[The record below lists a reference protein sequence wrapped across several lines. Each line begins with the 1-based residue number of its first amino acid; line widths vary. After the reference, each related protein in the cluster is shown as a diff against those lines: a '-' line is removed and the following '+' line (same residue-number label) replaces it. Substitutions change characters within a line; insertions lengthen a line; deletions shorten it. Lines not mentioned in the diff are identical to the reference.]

1 MHDEHTGYQASN
13 KHFMAQFL
21 ILLYMYMFD
30 YFYDL
35 PHKLDKII
43 YCVCLGTEIVQTYVD
58 LTFSSTQNTLAF
70 GYFLSSLNYSY
81 RFITPQVPL
90 KLSSFILTSKS
101 KVFFYDICVLS
112 NCPCLCRKYFKLG
125 LNRLSPFQKWWK
137 CRSCQ

>member
-1 MHDEHTGYQASN
+1 
-13 KHFMAQFL
+13 
-21 ILLYMYMFD
+21 MFD

-101 KVFFYDICVLS
+101 KVFFYGVIELPMPLPEVL
-112 NCPCLCRKYFKLG
+112 
-125 LNRLSPFQKWWK
+125 
-137 CRSCQ
+137 

>member
-1 MHDEHTGYQASN
+1 
-13 KHFMAQFL
+13 
-21 ILLYMYMFD
+21 MFD

-81 RFITPQVPL
+81 RFIHA
-90 KLSSFILTSKS
+90 TSTF
-101 KVFFYDICVLS
+101 KVIKFYF
-112 NCPCLCRKYFKLG
+112 N
-125 LNRLSPFQKWWK
+125 
-137 CRSCQ
+137 